1 MDAPVEDVSGE
12 AGYIRTLAAVALNT
26 TKPIRGEATGSLV
39 GRCDTQNGIEH
50 ALHMMPPVLSG
61 GGMFNG
67 LGSCYN
73 ACGMSAEMI
82 VIHSDL
88 ARLIE
93 RLRQGIEV
101 TDETLAVESVIRA
114 GPGGHFLED
123 PLTLRNLRSGEF
135 FDGGCFDRLGERSP
149 NRPEDSLLVR
159 AHERVEQTL
168 ESHVPDVPDAV
179 VDTVQRWTTA
189 KTGERDAA

>member
-39 GRCDTQNGIEH
+39 GRCDTQNWIEH

-101 TDETLAVESVIRA
+101 TDDTLALDLILAKAPGEDFLAEMHTVEHMR
-114 GPGGHFLED
+114 
-123 PLTLRNLRSGEF
+123 TEF
-135 FDGGCFDRLGERSP
+135 FTPRISNRDRRDTYDAAQSATAGA
-149 NRPEDSLLVR
+149 R
-159 AHERVEQTL
+159 AFVEQVRSEAPT
-168 ESHVPDVPDAV
+168 SRIDGAV
-179 VDTVQRWTTA
+179 RKQILKRFPEIR
-189 KTGERDAA
+189 G